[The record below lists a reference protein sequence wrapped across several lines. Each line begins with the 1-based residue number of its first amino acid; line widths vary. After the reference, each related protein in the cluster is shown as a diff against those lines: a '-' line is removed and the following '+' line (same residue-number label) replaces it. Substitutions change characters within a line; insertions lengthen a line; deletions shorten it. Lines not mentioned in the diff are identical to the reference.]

1 MELHIVER
9 NFTLRTQTAV
19 TMAERTTPNSHGS
32 SQQGILLGEE
42 EPEEVREDKS
52 LSQKIYETLGY
63 SKKVLVTL
71 CLGLKAAGDNTSRPL
86 IDLECSPWSSET
98 KQGIKPSN
106 NDLAVEVQRRQKVLI
121 QPPKS
126 TDKSNDKSN
135 DKNNDKSADKSSE
148 KLFLMKPK
156 NKKREALLEWLDAFP
171 ISDPNCL
178 LFLTSEA
185 ERVADV
191 LQRAIDEEK
200 ETSIA
205 LKHGAWSGQI
215 PFLRLVHCITDCDV
229 TRHAFLHRNDVME

>member
-1 MELHIVER
+1 
-9 NFTLRTQTAV
+9 
-19 TMAERTTPNSHGS
+19 MATPNSHGS

-42 EPEEVREDKS
+42 DPEEVREDKS
-52 LSQKIYETLGY
+52 LSQRIYETLGY

-126 TDKSNDKSN
+126 TDKSTDKSNDKNNDKSTDKSN

-156 NKKREALLEWLDAFP
+156 NKKGKLYWNGLMPVLSLTRIAF
-171 ISDPNCL
+171 C
-178 LFLTSEA
+178 F
-185 ERVADV
+185 
-191 LQRAIDEEK
+191 
-200 ETSIA
+200 
-205 LKHGAWSGQI
+205 
-215 PFLRLVHCITDCDV
+215 
-229 TRHAFLHRNDVME
+229 